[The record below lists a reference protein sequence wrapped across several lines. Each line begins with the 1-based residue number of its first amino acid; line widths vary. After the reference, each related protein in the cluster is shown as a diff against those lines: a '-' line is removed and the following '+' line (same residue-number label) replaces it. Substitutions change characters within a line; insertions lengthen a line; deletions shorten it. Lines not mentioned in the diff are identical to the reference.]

1 MVSALVS
8 ESSGPCSSPGQGH
21 YVVFLGKTL
30 DSPAVPLSTQVY
42 KWVLANL
49 KLGVFL
55 RWTSI
60 PSRGLEVLLVTSY
73 YRNRDKRRPDGP
85 LGSYAVLAYLT
96 RLTNQVVIRVMQVQ
110 ILTCIALLAAEFWLT
125 VLSLAWHDDLYKV
138 SNVYIGDTKA
148 KRVSTG
154 EKVFL
159 SQSN

>member
-1 MVSALVS
+1 MIVTFNSLYKRRGGLMVSALVS

-85 LGSYAVLAYLT
+85 LGSYAVLPYKIDQSGGHSSHSSPDSYLY
-96 RLTNQVVIRVMQVQ
+96 RPFG
-110 ILTCIALLAAEFWLT
+110 C
-125 VLSLAWHDDLYKV
+125 
-138 SNVYIGDTKA
+138 
-148 KRVSTG
+148 
-154 EKVFL
+154 
-159 SQSN
+159 